1 MRPLKAL
8 INIDNAKHNLNYVR
22 SLAPSSKIMATLKA
36 NAYGHG
42 LTLMAGAFNE
52 ADAFSVLT
60 IEDAIELR
68 EAGFDKKILL
78 LEGAFDEEDLKIAA
92 AYHFDLVVHN
102 DYQLALIRQL
112 PHDKQID
119 IHLKINTGMNRLG
132 FSINAINKV
141 YKQLKNDDRIN
152 EIVFMSHFANADK
165 TNGTDEQYQL
175 IENLM
180 NDFNEPF
187 SIANSAALIS
197 DNKTHADWVRPGIML
212 YGATPFDF
220 SQKIPDLKPVM
231 TLRSEVISIQE
242 IKKGQGVGYGEDF
255 VASKDMRIATVA
267 CGYADGYPR
276 HAPTGTPVVIDG
288 IKTKTV
294 GRVSMDMLA
303 VDITD
308 LGNVNY
314 GSMVELWGEQ
324 LSVDEVANNAKTVGY
339 ELLCA
344 ISSASRVPIDINY
357 G

>member
-1 MRPLKAL
+1 MKA
-8 INIDNAKHNLNYVR
+8 
-22 SLAPSSKIMATLKA
+22 
-36 NAYGHG
+36 
-42 LTLMAGAFNE
+42 E
-52 ADAFSVLT
+52 
-60 IEDAIELR
+60 
-68 EAGFDKKILL
+68 
-78 LEGAFDEEDLKIAA
+78 
-92 AYHFDLVVHN
+92 
-102 DYQLALIRQL
+102 
-112 PHDKQID
+112 
-119 IHLKINTGMNRLG
+119 
-132 FSINAINKV
+132 
-141 YKQLKNDDRIN
+141 
-152 EIVFMSHFANADK
+152 
-165 TNGTDEQYQL
+165 
-175 IENLM
+175 
-180 NDFNEPF
+180 F

-255 VASKDMRIATVA
+255 VADKDMRIATVA

>member
-8 INIDNAKHNLNYVR
+8 INLKNAQHNLNYVR

-42 LTLMAGAFNE
+42 LTLMAGAFDD

-60 IEDAIELR
+60 IEDAIEIR

-102 DYQLALIRQL
+102 DYQLALLRQL
-112 PHDKQID
+112 PHDKRID
-119 IHLKINTGMNRLG
+119 IHLKVNTGMNRLG
-132 FSINAINKV
+132 FSVRSISKV
-141 YKQLKNDDRIN
+141 YNQLKNDDRIN

-165 TNGTDEQYQL
+165 TNGTDQPYQE
-175 IENLM
+175 IEKLM
-180 NDFNEPF
+180 NDYNEPF
-187 SIANSAALIS
+187 SLANSAALIS

-212 YGATPFDF
+212 YGASPFDF
-220 SQKIPDLKPVM
+220 SQKISNLKPVM

-242 IKKGQGVGYGEDF
+242 IKKGESVGYGQEF
-255 VASKDMRIATVA
+255 GANNDMRIATVA

-276 HAPTGTPVVIDG
+276 HAPTGTPVLIDG
-288 IKTKTV
+288 VRTSTV

-324 LSVDEVANNAKTVGY
+324 LSVDEVAHNAKTVGY

>member
-8 INIDNAKHNLNYVR
+8 INLKNAQHNLNYVR

-42 LTLMAGAFNE
+42 LTLMAGAFND

-60 IEDAIELR
+60 IEDAIEIR

-92 AYHFDLVVHN
+92 SYHFDLVVHN
-102 DYQLALIRQL
+102 DYQLALFRQL
-112 PHDKQID
+112 PHDKRID
-119 IHLKINTGMNRLG
+119 IHLKVNTGMNRLG
-132 FSINAINKV
+132 FSVKSISKV
-141 YKQLKNDDRIN
+141 YNHLKNDDRIN

-165 TNGTDEQYQL
+165 TNGTDQPYQE
-175 IENLM
+175 IEKLM
-180 NDFNEPF
+180 NDYNEPF
-187 SIANSAALIS
+187 SLANSAALIS
-197 DNKTHADWVRPGIML
+197 DNKTHADWIRPGIML
-212 YGATPFDF
+212 YGASPFDF
-220 SQKIPDLKPVM
+220 SQKIPNLKPVM

-242 IKKGQGVGYGEDF
+242 IKKGESVGYGQEF
-255 VASKDMRIATVA
+255 VANNDMRIATVA

-276 HAPTGTPVVIDG
+276 HAPTGTPVLIDG
-288 IKTKTV
+288 VRTSTV

-324 LSVDEVANNAKTVGY
+324 LSVDEVAHNAKTVGY

>member
-8 INIDNAKHNLNYVR
+8 INLKNAKHNLNYVR
-22 SLAPSSKIMATLKA
+22 SLAPTSKVMATLKA

-42 LTLMAGAFNE
+42 LTLMAGAFID

-60 IEDAIELR
+60 IDDAIELR

-78 LEGAFDEEDLKIAA
+78 LEGPFDEEDLKIAA
-92 AYHFDLVVHN
+92 AYHFDLVIHN

-112 PHDKQID
+112 DHDKQID

-132 FSINAINKV
+132 FSVQSISKV
-141 YKQLKNDDRIN
+141 YKQLKSDDRIN
-152 EIVFMSHFANADK
+152 EIVLMSHFANADK
-165 TNGTDEQYQL
+165 ADGINKQYQE
-175 IENLM
+175 IEKLM
-180 NDFNEPF
+180 NNFNEQF
-187 SIANSAALIS
+187 SIANSAAIIN

-212 YGATPFDF
+212 YGATPFNF
-220 SQKIPDLKPVM
+220 SQSENALKPVM
-231 TLRSEVISIQE
+231 TLLSEVISIQE
-242 IKKGQGVGYGEDF
+242 IKKGQGVGYGHEF
-255 VASKDMRIATVA
+255 VANEDMRIATVA

-276 HAPTGTPVVIDG
+276 HAPTGTPVIVDG

-308 LGNVNY
+308 LGNVTY